1 MPQWPVP
8 PPPTTVSV
16 PAPPPAPAPVEDL
29 GVIIRRLQASFIRT
43 AAAHEV
49 FDALLPDLLR
59 LSGSAYGFIGEV
71 WRDERQKPYLKIF
84 TLSDI
89 SWDDATREMVAR
101 ERRNGIEFRNLDN
114 LLGSALTTA
123 EVVISNDP
131 ANDARRGGLPPG
143 HPGLR
148 SFLGVPLLHGGELV
162 GEVGLANREGGYDTQ
177 LVERLQPLLAS
188 VAAIVSA
195 TLSDRQRRRA
205 EEALRLSEARFRA
218 AFEMAAVGMAHVALD
233 GGLREVNQRFCEIL
247 GRTRDE
253 VQSLRFSDVTHPDDV
268 AEGLA
273 QRDALLSGRMS
284 DVHTQKRY
292 LRPDGSIVWVNL
304 TVALVRDSA
313 GAPLHFIS
321 VIEDISEQKQ
331 AESVLRDRDELLH
344 KLTRQVPGLVYQ
356 FRLLPGGQRLMPYAS
371 NGLREL
377 FELEP
382 DAVRDDASMLF
393 ERIHPGDLPAIEASM
408 RHGVASLAPTRSEF
422 RVVLPR
428 RGQRWLAGEA
438 APEALADGSVLW
450 TGYLMDVTDRRR
462 YEEALV
468 LAEAAERANRAK
480 TEFLSRMSHELRTP
494 LNAVLGF
501 AQLLRVDANQPLSA
515 AQRAKVEHIES
526 AGAHLLAMIADVLDL
541 SRIEAGG
548 LPLSL
553 EALRV
558 AQVIDD
564 ALSLMAHDAQHAG
577 VSLDHE
583 APDVRLHVRGDHVR
597 LRQVL
602 TNLLSNAIKYNRAG
616 GSVRVHAGVEAG
628 RAGGPP
634 LVAISVRDTGSGLSA
649 EQRMRLYEPFNR
661 LGAERSGIEGT
672 GIGLVITRK
681 LVELMGGLIDV
692 DSEPGSGSCFTV
704 RLPLTQPPS
713 AVAALPGMAK
723 DAGDGASCKV
733 LYAEDNEVNVE
744 LVRQVMGLRPQW
756 QLVVARN
763 GAEAIELARCERP
776 NLLLLDM
783 HLGDMSGF
791 DVLQALEADPALAAM
806 PRVALSADAM
816 PEQIRAARLHGVSTY
831 LTQPLDVMAL
841 LRCLDDHLAGAL
853 PGKGGPGVSG

>member
-1 MPQWPVP
+1 M
-8 PPPTTVSV
+8 SA
-16 PAPPPAPAPVEDL
+16 PAPPPISVEDL

-49 FDALLPDLLR
+49 FDALLPDLLS

-71 WRDERQKPYLKIF
+71 WRDERQQPYLKIF

-101 ERRNGIEFRNLDN
+101 ERPRGIEFRNLDN
-114 LLGSALTTA
+114 LLGRALTTG

-148 SFLGVPLLHGGELV
+148 SFLGVPLFHGGELV
-162 GEVGLANREGGYDTQ
+162 GQVGLANREGGYDTR
-177 LVERLQPLLAS
+177 LVERLQPLLGS

-233 GGLREVNQRFCEIL
+233 GRLREVNQRFCEIL

-253 VQSLRFSDVTHPDDV
+253 LQRLRFSDVTHPDDV
-268 AEGLA
+268 ADNLA
-273 QRDALLSGRMS
+273 HRDALLSGHAS
-284 DVHTQKRY
+284 DFRTQKRY
-292 LRPDGSIVWVNL
+292 LRPDGAVVWVNL
-304 TVALVRDSA
+304 TVALVRDGE

-321 VIEDISEQKQ
+321 VVEDISEQKQ
-331 AESVLRDRDELLH
+331 AEGVLRDRDALLH
-344 KLTRQVPGLVYQ
+344 KLTRQVPGLIYQ
-356 FRLLPGGQRLMPYAS
+356 FRLMPGGQRLMPYAS
-371 NGLREL
+371 NGLRDL

-382 DAVRDDASMLF
+382 DGVRDDASMLF
-393 ERIHPGDLPAIEASM
+393 ERIHPDDLPGLEASM
-408 RHGVASLAPTRSEF
+408 HQGAASLVPLRKEF

-438 APEALADGSVLW
+438 APESLADGSVLW

-501 AQLLRVDANQPLSA
+501 AQLLRVDANQPLSP
-515 AQRAKVEHIES
+515 AQRAKVEHIER

-564 ALSLMAHDAQHAG
+564 AMSLMAHDAQHAG
-577 VSLDHE
+577 VSIGHD
-583 APDVRLHVRGDHVR
+583 APDARLHVRGDHVR

-616 GSVRVHAGVEAG
+616 GSVRIRTRVEVG
-628 RAGGPP
+628 RAGGPS
-634 LVAISVRDTGSGLSA
+634 LVAISVADTGPGLSA
-649 EQRMRLYEPFNR
+649 EQRLRLYEPFNR

-704 RLPLTQPPS
+704 RLPVAEPPI
-713 AVAALPGMAK
+713 ALAGAPGLAR
-723 DAGDGASCKV
+723 DIGDGVSCKV

-744 LVRQVMGLRPQW
+744 LVRQVMALRPQW

-776 NLLLLDM
+776 QLLLLDM

-791 DVLQALEADPALAAM
+791 DVLQALEADPALAGM

-831 LTQPLDVMAL
+831 LTKPLDVMAL
-841 LRCLDDHLAGAL
+841 LRCLDDHLAGPPQA
-853 PGKGGPGVSG
+853 